1 MMEVPISWIGITNSS
16 FSRFARLTQI
26 PRLFPNM
33 YLLIF
38 VKGVDKSNSAVT
50 LASPDGQI
58 TALDFFGVE
67 NVLGCQSSRN
77 QSGLPV
83 SAGLCE

>member
-1 MMEVPISWIGITNSS
+1 MFLTNGSNFMEKAIAMNNE
-16 FSRFARLTQI
+16 LQDQI

-33 YLLIF
+33 YLLIL

-77 QSGLPV
+77 QPGLPV